1 MSAIDVYEIRRSG
14 VTICAGSVPNL
25 GYSAA
30 ILRDMEKAGLH
41 LYRNGKKEKLPPV
54 VRTRKAASEK

>member
-1 MSAIDVYEIRRSG
+1 MDRYEIRRSG
-14 VTICAGSVPNL
+14 VTICSSSVAGL
-25 GYSAA
+25 GYSAQT
-30 ILRDMEKAGLH
+30 LKDMEKAGMH